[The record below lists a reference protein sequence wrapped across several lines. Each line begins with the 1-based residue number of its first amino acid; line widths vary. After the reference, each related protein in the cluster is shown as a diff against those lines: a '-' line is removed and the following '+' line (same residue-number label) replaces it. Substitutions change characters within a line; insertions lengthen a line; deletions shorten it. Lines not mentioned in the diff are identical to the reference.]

1 MADATPARPASNPPG
16 SPPPTRAFWRDERV
30 LRVVSQI
37 VFLAAVA
44 GLGYSLVQNM
54 LDSLRRQ
61 GVALGF
67 GFLNDAAGFDIG
79 QKLIE
84 FTSSDSFARALQVG
98 LVNTLVVCA
107 AGVVLSTVL
116 GILVGVARLSGNWLV
131 NRLAWAFIEAMRNV
145 PLLVLLVFLY
155 TGLFLKLPRVR
166 QAIELPGPIFLSNR
180 GVALPWGMPSES
192 FGAYLGVLAVAV
204 VLAVA
209 AGLGLRARGR
219 RIGRPQPSIIVSAL
233 VFVGVAVGGWLI
245 LPQRPLTPDLPAI
258 QGLNFS
264 GGLTLSPEFM
274 ALLLGLV
281 IYTAGFIGEVVRA
294 GILSVSKGQ
303 TEAARA
309 LGLTSAQT
317 LRLVVFPQALRLMVP
332 PLTSQYLNLTK
343 NSTLAVAIGYSD
355 LFGVAG
361 TVINQT
367 GRAVEMIAVI
377 MSLYLAVSLVTAA
390 AMNWYNRRVRLVE
403 R

>member
-1 MADATPARPASNPPG
+1 MADATPAHRAPNPPT
-16 SPPPTRAFWRDERV
+16 PAPAFWRDERV
-30 LRVVSQI
+30 LRVVSQF
-37 VFLAAVA
+37 VFLAAVLW
-44 GLGYSLVQNM
+44 LGYSLVQNM
-54 LDSLRRQ
+54 LESLRRQ

-67 GFLNDAAGFDIG
+67 GFLNDPSGFDIG

-107 AGVVLSTVL
+107 VGILLSTVL
-116 GILVGVARLSGNWLV
+116 GVLVGVARLSGNWLV
-131 NRLAWAFIEAMRNV
+131 NRMAWAFIEAMRNV

-155 TGLFLKLPRVR
+155 TGVFLKLPRVR
-166 QAIELPGPIFLSNR
+166 QAIELPGPVYLSNR
-180 GVALPWGMPSES
+180 GVALPWGMPSET
-192 FGAYLGVLAVAV
+192 FGAYLVVLAIALALAVAIG
-204 VLAVA
+204 LA
-209 AGLGLRARGR
+209 LRARGR
-219 RIGRPQPSIIVSAL
+219 RSGRPQPSIIVSAL
-233 VFVGVAVGGWLI
+233 AFVAVAVAGWVL
-245 LPQRPLTPDLPAI
+245 LPKPPLSPDLPAI
-258 QGLNFS
+258 QGLNFR
-264 GGLTLSPEFM
+264 GGLSLSPEFM

-294 GILSVSKGQ
+294 GIQSVARGQ

-309 LGLTSAQT
+309 LGLTRGQT

-367 GRAVEMIAVI
+367 GRAVEMIAVV
-377 MSLYLAVSLVTAA
+377 MSLYLAVSLITAA
-390 AMNWYNRRVRLVE
+390 VMNWYNRRVKLVE